1 MLDVTLLVDG
11 VAVFVGIEVHAQ
23 IYGLLTNCAEYF
35 RERVTTHKYLLW
47 TATSIVA

>member
-1 MLDVTLLVDG
+1 VLDVTLLVDG